1 MHKIKI
7 KGYTF
12 SLPETG
18 KLLKRELP
26 MMNVNFISMGKLKE
40 SFFRE
45 ACAEYQKRLGAF
57 AKVTVKEPPPEDL
70 PQNPSPAQV
79 ERALEKEAA
88 LIGEQ
93 IKTGYK
99 IALCIEGKQLSSEE
113 LAGKLD
119 ALGTSGASTVS
130 FIVGSS
136 FGLSEAFKRECD
148 FRLSMSPMTFPHSLA
163 RVMLFEQVY
172 RAFSIL
178 NNSKY
183 HK

>member
-1 MHKIKI
+1 
-7 KGYTF
+7 
-12 SLPETG
+12 
-18 KLLKRELP
+18 
-26 MMNVNFISMGKLKE
+26 MMNVNFIAMGKLKE
-40 SFFRE
+40 SFYRE

-70 PQNPSPAQV
+70 PQNPSPTQI
-79 ERALEKEAA
+79 EKALEKEAA
-88 LIGEQ
+88 LIREQ
-93 IKTGYK
+93 AKTGYK
-99 IALCIEGKQLSSEE
+99 IALCVEGRALSSEQ
-113 LAGKLD
+113 LAQKLET
-119 ALGTSGASTVS
+119 LGTGGVSSVS
-130 FIVGSS
+130 FIIGSS
-136 FGLSEAFKRECD
+136 FGLAESLKSECD